1 MSCMAE
7 RVLILQTF
15 PDGGSSCACMNH
27 SKYLNVEYLTFRA
40 MQSWSH
46 LEEVSNGNDV
56 GFTMSLANMDL
67 HFRKPAYTGGRF

>member
-7 RVLILQTF
+7 SVLTLQTF

-27 SKYLNVEYLTFRA
+27 SKYLDVEYLRFRT

-46 LEEVSNGNDV
+46 LKEVSGGNDV
-56 GFTMSLANMDL
+56 GFIKSLANMDL
-67 HFRKPAYTGGRF
+67 HFRKPAYTSGGF